1 MKRGRQ
7 ILTIDTEI
15 EDLPDE
21 VVNLCR
27 ELVNLILNDLG
38 LNSTDIAG
46 IY

>member
-15 EDLPDE
+15 ENLPDE